1 MLNGAFL
8 GSAGATARWLSGK
21 WWPEYAEY
29 LKVMASHSEYQNV
42 ANLVEQQFEAYEAT
56 AMAGTTRP
64 PYRFPDIDLQTPT
77 SLPTQKQ
84 LSHALHRIVAAD
96 LMQDLV
102 ASAPVAASWHISC
115 SLPGS
120 GSWLHT
126 MLYVNRVA
134 AKTWRTMFC
143 LRMIAP
149 IPEAAGIDRCVSGC
163 SCTGW

>member
-1 MLNGAFL
+1 MRHKCLPVGAGLDTHAIFWLFNAALLAHIGYGDLGING
-8 GSAGATARWLSGK
+8 GEDRD
-21 WWPEYAEY
+21 Y
-29 LKVMASHSEYQNV
+29 
-42 ANLVEQQFEAYEAT
+42 
-56 AMAGTTRP
+56 
-64 PYRFPDIDLQTPT
+64 QTPT

-84 LSHALHRIVAAD
+84 LARALHRIVAAD

-134 AKTWRTMFC
+134 AKTWQTMLC
-143 LRMIAP
+143 LCMMAL
-149 IPEAAGIDRCVSGC
+149 IPEAAGIDRCVSG
-163 SCTGW
+163 